1 MQENRPFF
9 NDFLL
14 PSLEGNLLMSCIKPS
29 ILILSITW
37 FLGVAGLS
45 AQEDSWASIQ
55 KNKGGTI
62 TALWYDIDPYIFED
76 DDGKLQGVEYELM
89 ESFAA
94 WISKTYGY
102 EVAIQWSDA
111 KSFDGIYNQIRG
123 ASGSGLFG
131 WSFFSITPERKRE
144 VQFTP
149 PYMPDINVLVT
160 NDLMP
165 LFTNEAAFRDTI
177 PYLHGY
183 TMRYTAMEQDMDTL
197 TRGYTIPI
205 SRKYDDYQILERI
218 AEEKDAFGYVP
229 LTVYVVSLQ
238 KGIKVKR
245 QHLFATERPGLAGI
259 LPLNSDWQP
268 VVDEYFQSFEC
279 KRLVSSLLSKYLGS
293 EIGTIIMEGPGT
305 SPDGQRDAELELLT
319 KEREIV
325 SQRLAN
331 SLLAAERDKILRYV
345 SILLIVIAIGIAV
358 LMYNRYRMKTRLT
371 KLLTQRNVVI
381 GKQHRDI
388 ERINRK
394 LHMRVLQAQI
404 NPHFVFNSL
413 NDLQYYINKGDTS
426 TSLGYVSRFSRF
438 IRELLAQANIP
449 EIALAQE
456 EKFLKLYLDLEKM
469 RFAGKFEYTI
479 DTGEEVPSDLSGL
492 PPLIIYHYVEN
503 ALYHG
508 ILNGDGNGEIK
519 VTFNYNAPH
528 LVCSIS
534 DNGCGRK
541 LARERMKRRD
551 ANDTTPYKRLLE
563 DRIRILND
571 EVSGRITVDVQDLM
585 TPDGKPAGTTVI
597 LQILINPRGQNPI
610 VLDY

>member
-1 MQENRPFF
+1 MN
-9 NDFLL
+9 
-14 PSLEGNLLMSCIKPS
+14 GIKPL
-29 ILILSITW
+29 IQILSIAW
-37 FLGVAGLS
+37 FLGVGVAA
-45 AQEDSWASIQ
+45 AQETDSWATIQ
-55 KNKGGTI
+55 ENKGGTV

-76 DDGKLQGVEYELM
+76 DNGKLQGVEYELM
-89 ESFAA
+89 ESFVR
-94 WISKTYGY
+94 WINKTYDY
-102 EVAIQWSDA
+102 EVAIRWKNA
-111 KSFDGIYNQIRG
+111 RSFDGIYNQIRSTSDG
-123 ASGSGLFG
+123 GVFG
-131 WSFFSITPERKRE
+131 WSFFSITPERKQE

-160 NDLMP
+160 NDRMP

-177 PYLHGY
+177 PHLRGY
-183 TMRYTAMEQDMDTL
+183 TMRYTAMEQDMDSL
-197 TRGYTIPI
+197 IRGYAIPV

-218 AEEKDAFGYVP
+218 AAERDAFGYVP

-259 LPLNSDWQP
+259 FPINSDWQP
-268 VVDEYFQSFEC
+268 IVDEYFQSFEC
-279 KRLVSSLLSKYLGS
+279 KRLVSGLLSKYLGS
-293 EIGTIIMEGPGT
+293 QIGPIIMEGPGA

-331 SLLAAERDKILRYV
+331 SLLAAERDRILRYV
-345 SILLIVIAIGIAV
+345 SMLLIVVAIGIAV

-371 KLLTQRNVVI
+371 KLLTQRNTVI

-413 NDLQYYINKGDTS
+413 NDLQYYINKGDTA

-449 EIALAQE
+449 EISLAQE
-456 EKFLKLYLDLEKM
+456 EKFLRLYLELEKM
-469 RFAGKFEYTI
+469 RFAGKFDYAIET
-479 DTGEEVPSDLSGL
+479 EEGIPSDLSGL

-508 ILNGDGNGEIK
+508 ILNLDRHGEIRI
-519 VTFNYNAPH
+519 TFRYESPH
-528 LVCSIS
+528 LVCNIT
-534 DNGCGRK
+534 DNGCGRESAK
-541 LARERMKRRD
+541 ERTKQRD
-551 ANDTTPYKRLLE
+551 ANETTPYKRLLK
-563 DRIRILND
+563 DRIQILND
-571 EVSGRITVDVQDLM
+571 EVSGRITVAVADLV
-585 TPDGKPAGTTVI
+585 TPEGKPAGTNVT
-597 LQILINPRGQNPI
+597 LHILINSRAQNPI